1 MSNEINDRLSRLER
15 DMQTVVEA
23 TKYLI
28 AQLPGVAG
36 GATSYEEDLHEKLSE
51 IANRSSVGAS
61 HA

>member
-36 GATSYEEDLHEKLSE
+36 GATSYEEDLHDKVLE
-51 IANRSSVGAS
+51 IANRSSAGAS